1 MWLQV
6 INNVKF
12 IQQGEGHIK
21 VIVKYL
27 HPFGLHFTEM
37 HSCVLFLLA
46 FGVEL
51 GAKIDRKRV
60 SRMWENAYLSIKNPR
75 ASRALKEVDDSESH
89 ISGVDPG
96 FCQGGS

>member
-51 GAKIDRKRV
+51 GTKIDRKSV
-60 SRMWENAYLSIKNPR
+60 
-75 ASRALKEVDDSESH
+75 
-89 ISGVDPG
+89 
-96 FCQGGS
+96 